1 MTGNGGRDFPSWIVK
16 EGKFYLKWV
25 IWKMKKNIQSPALPK
40 SENITEI
47 KIQEECYSIEDLKN
61 FTNIS
66 EGVNTS
72 TIWWNYLIAK

>member
-1 MTGNGGRDFPSWIVK
+1 
-16 EGKFYLKWV
+16 
-25 IWKMKKNIQSPALPK
+25 MKKNIQSPALPK

-72 TIWWNYLIAK
+72 TIWRNYLIAK